1 MSGADVERG
10 ARQFRA
16 PVGAAAVV
24 VLCVLLVG
32 ALLYRGWDFYQLSL
46 DARIDHDDFRV
57 LSPGEIIGHGYGII
71 GTALIFTNL
80 LYLVRRKLARWPL
93 GPMRVW
99 LDLHVVTGLVGS
111 ILVVFH
117 SAFQLRTAIATVT
130 SVSLLIVVGT
140 GVVGRYLFALAPK
153 TSDEPLRA
161 SLGALEELAKGLGR
175 DLLETLSDRKIPG
188 ADGTQSLIGTLATL
202 PSAWVEMRARR
213 RIINEQVRSV
223 RLSSTLA
230 EEEVVLL
237 DRGGRLAASLAA
249 GQVRAVVGANLLRT
263 WRGLHR
269 LLALLMILSVSVHI
283 GVAWFYGYRW
293 IWSDE

>member
-1 MSGADVERG
+1 MSTEDVERG
-10 ARQFRA
+10 ARKFRA

-24 VLCVLLVG
+24 VICVVLVA
-32 ALLYRGWDFYQLSL
+32 ALAYRGWDFYQLSL
-46 DARIDHDDFRV
+46 DARLDHEDFRL
-57 LSPGEIIGHGYGII
+57 LSPGEILGHGYGIV

-117 SAFQLRTAIATVT
+117 SAFQLRTPIATVT
-130 SVSLLIVVGT
+130 SVSLLIVVVT
-140 GVVGRYLFALAPK
+140 GVVGRYLYALVPK

-161 SLGALEELAKGLGR
+161 SLAALEELVKGLGR
-175 DLLETLSDRKIPG
+175 ELLETLSRRTIPG
-188 ADGTQSLIGTLATL
+188 ADGTQSLIGTLATV
-202 PSAWVEMRARR
+202 PSAWTEMRARR
-213 RIINEQVRSV
+213 RIVLDEVASARDAGN
-223 RLSSTLA
+223 LA
-230 EEEVVLL
+230 EEELVLL
-237 DRGGRLAASLAA
+237 KRGGKLAASLAA

-293 IWSDE
+293 IWSE